1 MGSQAARL
9 LLQGSTLLFHL
20 LLLLWGLRPGL
31 ELLSDLHR
39 FDRLARGLALPGLHL
54 GGQVEALEGRLAG
67 RRQSVL
73 VLALLGLGDLVR
85 LPLGEFDDQLH
96 GVGIQAAA
104 RSNVTPTPTPR
115 VPNHRFG
122 RFGRFGRAPSRL
134 APSPLLIERQRE
146 KFERGKMENRIEIE
160 EAGSRARRS

>member
-122 RFGRFGRAPSRL
+122 RAPSRL